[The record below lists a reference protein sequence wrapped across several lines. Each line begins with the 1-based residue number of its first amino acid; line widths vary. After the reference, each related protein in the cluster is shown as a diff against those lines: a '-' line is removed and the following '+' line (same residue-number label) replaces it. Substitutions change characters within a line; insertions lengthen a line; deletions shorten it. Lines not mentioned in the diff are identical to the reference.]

1 MWLRVRN
8 HSQEAFTHVWQGL
21 PQQGTDVDLGP
32 LLPGDTSRWHA
43 LPATLAHYRKTRLQI
58 GQRQFTHVA
67 DTSFPGGRATLAP
80 GHYTVHLAWVR
91 QPALAALPQTLR
103 RNMAGIEVDGSAR
116 LVTLRR

>member
-1 MWLRVRN
+1 M
-8 HSQEAFTHVWQGL
+8 
-21 PQQGTDVDLGP
+21 DLGP

-43 LPATLAHYRKTRLQI
+43 LP
-58 GQRQFTHVA
+58 
-67 DTSFPGGRATLAP
+67 ATLAP